1 MARVVSLGLQDA
13 MARNYSADRKSV
25 FIGRP
30 NKRAFKRMLQGALL
44 GVGAPM
50 GWLVISAATGF
61 SQHADSTYHY
71 ALMAYMLLGTMLSFG
86 LFGWYAGR
94 KEDHLAQ
101 LSVMDHLTGTYNTR
115 FFHRALER
123 EFANYTRYSLPMSL
137 VLLDL
142 DHFKLIND
150 TYGHQSG
157 DVVLSEVAEIIC
169 STVRQGDTVARVG
182 GEEFAV
188 IMPGTT
194 TDNALAVSERIR
206 EAIKSRPARS
216 LAGTTFTV
224 RASLGVAGTDR
235 ICPLSA
241 TEFFARVDRALYCAK
256 EQGRDRSVVAE
267 ETGPL
272 AGSYSAI
279 SSEGST
285 KS

>member
-1 MARVVSLGLQDA
+1 M
-13 MARNYSADRKSV
+13 
-25 FIGRP
+25 
-30 NKRAFKRMLQGALL
+30 
-44 GVGAPM
+44 GVGAPL

-123 EFANYTRYSLPMSL
+123 EFSNYARYGLPMSL
-137 VLLDL
+137 VVLDL
-142 DHFKLIND
+142 DHFKNIND
-150 TYGHQSG
+150 TYGHQAG
-157 DVVLSEVAEIIC
+157 DAVLIEVAKTIRGM
-169 STVRQGDTVARVG
+169 VRQGDTVARVG

-188 IMPGTT
+188 IMPGTIC
-194 TDNALAVSERIR
+194 DNALAVSERIR
-206 EAIKSRPARS
+206 ESIKSQPTHA
-216 LAGTTFTV
+216 LDGTAITV
-224 RASLGVAGTDR
+224 SASLGVAGTDK
-235 ICPLSA
+235 ICPRSA
-241 TEFFARVDRALYCAK
+241 TDFFARVDRALYGAK
-256 EQGRDRSVVAE
+256 EQGRDRSVVAV

-279 SSEGST
+279 SSDISSEGST